1 MQTDRSKMTVRLVPL
16 HSREAG
22 EARVGGTAAERLA
35 LVIRLSEASWKRTGQ
50 PFPEYTRETMPVAIS
65 RLGARSDRD

>member
-1 MQTDRSKMTVRLVPL
+1 MPTDRSKMTVRLVPL

-35 LVIRLSEASWKRTGQ
+35 LVIRLSESSWARTRR
-50 PFPEYTRETMPVAIS
+50 PVPEYTRATMPLAITS
-65 RLGARSDRD
+65 LGAHRDRD